1 MRRTTILAASL
12 CAALPAG
19 AGAIVTEHIRPDTE
33 NRIVINIQ
41 VGADRFYDAGFF
53 GSRAFIANVEA
64 GHVWTGHETL
74 SHGLIT
80 FDQHPSIDFAQRQY
94 DGHATAVGFTMVG
107 LGPYNPGIGY
117 YYYQFGMAPVAR
129 LVSVAIAT
137 DWVGNTGEFNISTDT
152 LVYGYRT
159 PMQTGTYWAWFPGV
173 TVSGVTVDIVNSSW
187 GFDDPAGTAQETMI
201 IDALAYANHQTVCL
215 AAGNGGGPQV
225 GGPSSG
231 YNSISVAALTSDLST
246 PPYGARAW
254 FSSTGPNDFYNP
266 VTRQTIPRVRAAVD
280 IAAPGTDL
288 ILAAYTG
295 TTGSNT
301 GGEDPFP
308 GNPGVYYFG
317 AAGTSFA
324 SPIVAGG
331 AALLVDAGYF
341 TFGGGESVDGR
352 VVKAV
357 LMNSAAKT
365 ADWTNNTVI
374 DHDGVLRTTQALDWY
389 VGAGMLDLNRAYD
402 QYLSGTTNLPGSAGG
417 TVADIGWD
425 FALVSADQPNV
436 YFFNRPFSA
445 GETFTATLDWFVN
458 RGFDEQTN
466 TAFDVAFSALD
477 LQLWTVNEG
486 TLGRLIAESAAR
498 YNNVQH
504 LYLSIPG
511 DAYYAMR
518 VVWAGDVYDV
528 PGDTPDSEWY
538 ALAWSSVPLN
548 NVVPAPLAAG
558 AGAIVLLVL
567 SARRRRSAA
576 LRVHISG
583 ASR

>member
-1 MRRTTILAASL
+1 MRTIGLYVAAA
-12 CAALPAG
+12 CAALSCPAS
-19 AGAIVTEHIRPDTE
+19 AIVTEHIRPDTGS
-33 NRIVINIQ
+33 RIVINIH
-41 VGADRFYDAGFF
+41 VGADRFYNAGFF
-53 GSRAFIANVEA
+53 GARAFIANVEA

-80 FDQHPSIDFAQRQY
+80 FDQHPSIDFPQRQY

-107 LGPYNPGIGY
+107 LGPYHEGIGY

-137 DWVGNTGEFNISTDT
+137 EWVGNSGEFLINTDT

-159 PMQTGTYWAWFPGV
+159 PMQTGTWWAWFPGV
-173 TVSGVTVDIVNSSW
+173 SVSGQKVDIVNSSW
-187 GFDDPAGTAQETMI
+187 GFDDPAGRAQETMV
-201 IDALAYANHQTVCL
+201 IDALAYANRQTVCL
-215 AAGNGGGPQV
+215 AAGNSGGPQV
-225 GGPSSG
+225 GGPASG
-231 YNSISVAALTSDLST
+231 YNSISVAALTSDLSY
-246 PPYGARAW
+246 PAYSARAW
-254 FSSTGPNDFYNP
+254 FSSMGPNDFHNP
-266 VTRQTIPRVRAAVD
+266 VTGQTVPRARAAVD

-308 GNPGVYYFG
+308 GHPGVYYFG

-341 TFGGGESVDGR
+341 RFGGGQAIDGR

-365 ADWTNNTVI
+365 ADWDNATVA
-374 DHDGVLRTTQALDWY
+374 DPATGVLRTEQALDWA

-402 QYLSGTTNLPGSAGG
+402 QYLSGTTNVPGAGG
-417 TVADIGWD
+417 GRVADIGWD
-425 FALVSADQPNV
+425 FGFVAAGQPNV
-436 YFFNRPFSA
+436 YLFNRAFA
-445 GETFTATLDWFVN
+445 EGETFAATLDWFVN
-458 RGFDEQTN
+458 RRLDEQTN
-466 TAFDVAFSALD
+466 TAFDVAFSRLD
-477 LQLWTVNEG
+477 LQLWTVSG
-486 TLGRLIAESAAR
+486 QALDRLVAESAAQ

-504 LYLSIPG
+504 LYLSIPRSG
-511 DAYYAMR
+511 YYAMR

-538 ALAWSSVPLN
+538 GLAWWSMPTTVI
-548 NVVPAPLAAG
+548 PAPLAACSAAVLFIG
-558 AGAIVLLVL
+558 IVM
-567 SARRRRSAA
+567 RRRRTPAD
-576 LRVHISG
+576 VHTTG
-583 ASR
+583 RNR